1 MLYLALFCI
10 VTFIFFEYFENVYKQ
25 SKYYK
30 NDVVSISY
38 LGNSFDTKDDLK
50 IKEV

>member
-1 MLYLALFCI
+1 MLYLAIFCI
-10 VTFIFFEYFENVYKQ
+10 FTFIFLEYFENVYKQ

-30 NDVVSISY
+30 DDVVSISY
-38 LGNSFDTKDDLK
+38 VGDSFDTKDDLK